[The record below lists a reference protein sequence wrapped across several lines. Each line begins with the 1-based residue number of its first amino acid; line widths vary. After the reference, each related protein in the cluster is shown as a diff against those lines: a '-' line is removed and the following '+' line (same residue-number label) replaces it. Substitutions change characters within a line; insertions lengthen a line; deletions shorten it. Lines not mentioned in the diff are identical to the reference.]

1 LLQPLA
7 VVCLDPHCGMQAEPV
22 DVSAQRAFIDL
33 AIELSVHCSERRRAR
48 R

>member
-7 VVCLDPHCGMQAEPV
+7 VVCLDPHGGMQAEPG

-33 AIELSVHCSERRRAR
+33 AIELSAHGSARRRAR